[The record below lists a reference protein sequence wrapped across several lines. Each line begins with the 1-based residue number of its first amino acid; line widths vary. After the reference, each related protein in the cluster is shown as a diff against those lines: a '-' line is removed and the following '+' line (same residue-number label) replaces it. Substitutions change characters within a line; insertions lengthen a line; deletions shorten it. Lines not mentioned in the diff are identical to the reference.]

1 MFRRSGP
8 LFIIPFLHQTTT
20 IPGHKRATIL
30 LFIIP
35 FLHQTTTQL
44 FCSKI
49 HNGCSLFLFY
59 IKPQLRRWSPFHRQ
73 VVHYSFST
81 SNHNSYLRDIGN
93 NSVVHYSFSTSNHNC
108 EGKRVAGAGVVH
120 YSFSTSNH
128 NCWALAMS
136 ILRLFIIPF
145 LHQTTTLRNYRSY
158 PSLLF
163 IIPFLHQTTTGTVRL
178 PIQSSCSLFLFYIKP
193 QPQLV
198 FPLKIKELQA

>member
-1 MFRRSGP
+1 MVSVSS
-8 LFIIPFLHQTTT
+8 
-20 IPGHKRATIL
+20 A
-30 LFIIP
+30 
-35 FLHQTTTQL
+35 
-44 FCSKI
+44 S
-49 HNGCSLFLFY
+49 CSLFLFY
-59 IKPQLRRWSPFHRQ
+59 IKPQLAAHSASWISVVHYSFSTSNHNLVGNSFAFAL

-108 EGKRVAGAGVVH
+108 EGKRVAGAGGVH